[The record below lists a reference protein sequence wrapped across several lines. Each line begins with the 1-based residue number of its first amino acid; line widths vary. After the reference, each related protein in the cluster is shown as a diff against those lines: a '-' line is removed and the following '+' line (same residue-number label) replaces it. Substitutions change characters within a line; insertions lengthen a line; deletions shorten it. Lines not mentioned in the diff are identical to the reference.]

1 MTRVRAVV
9 SDTVKVAIR
18 DSVNYVYENKWLT
31 ARLNTNTRTL
41 QYSYNVE
48 LIDVKYTKGN
58 WLTGK
63 RTFRDISIADPNAH
77 IYSVQ
82 RFSLEPERK
91 KRLGVGLFAGYRYDP
106 VQKFTPTIGVGLSY
120 QIIQF

>member
-48 LIDVKYTKGN
+48 LIDVKYTKRQ
-58 WLTGK
+58 L
-63 RTFRDISIADPNAH
+63 AD
-77 IYSVQ
+77 
-82 RFSLEPERK
+82 RK
-91 KRLGVGLFAGYRYDP
+91 TNLPGY
-106 VQKFTPTIGVGLSY
+106 FNC
-120 QIIQF
+120 